1 MEEDSRRF
9 HCEAIFPAVAAL
21 LDGNE
26 DNANAV
32 LTLFLE
38 STDDLTT
45 DQLAALAVDAQQLHD
60 AVGAAVARLSGTD
73 DGKGEAT
80 GMSEPAAGG
89 LRLVDASPGSSQ
101 PGVWHV
107 GLTDES
113 GARAS
118 WSGARVDAAWGIP
131 TRSRLPYTLRMS

>member
-1 MEEDSRRF
+1 
-9 HCEAIFPAVAAL
+9 VAAL

-32 LTLFLE
+32 LNLFLE

-60 AVGAAVARLSGTD
+60 PVGAAVARLSGTD

-80 GMSEPAAGG
+80 GTSEPAAAAADSSGGG

-118 WSGARVDAAWGIP
+118 WSGARVDAACGIQ